1 MSVLLPSLTI
11 HVLGE
16 PVLPAVMD
24 VLLPALRKT
33 GSIFADQLTQFLD
46 PADVFHGRVAAAVP
60 DDGSQVNRG
69 AVLAVWRIQDGH
81 VHVADVVQ
89 KVRVHLL
96 VPGLG
101 SKVRGDVRDARDR
114 QRTAARLQAKSRQ
127 QDR

>member
-1 MSVLLPSLTI
+1 MSALLPALTV

-33 GSIFADQLTQFLD
+33 GSLFADQLTQFLD

-69 AVLAVWRIQDGH
+69 AALAVWSLQDGP
-81 VHVADVVQ
+81 VHVADIVQ

-101 SKVRGDVRDARDR
+101 PKVRGDVRDVRD
-114 QRTAARLQAKSRQ
+114 
-127 QDR
+127 